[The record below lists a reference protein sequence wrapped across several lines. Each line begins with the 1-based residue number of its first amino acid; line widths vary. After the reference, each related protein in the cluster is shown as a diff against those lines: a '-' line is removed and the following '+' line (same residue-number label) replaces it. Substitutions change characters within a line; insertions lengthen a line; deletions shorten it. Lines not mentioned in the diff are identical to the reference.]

1 MKYIFILFIA
11 FISTYCYAQKSGDY
25 WNNRLQI
32 VSFRLPPPPIGYQPK
47 LKDINGDGKPDVI
60 YSITR
65 DSIPVMW
72 IDDDGDMTWDDFE
85 GDTKNDC
92 LLIDRNRDGIY
103 GGQGDLIIDW
113 VDTDGDGK
121 ADMQFVIEY
130 PKVRTGEVWP
140 NGHYMIVLDLD
151 HDNIFNYIDWNTM
164 QLKSWDKVG
173 VCDFYT
179 DYSGHTAF
187 LKIHASTYNM
197 EDLRL
202 NWENPFLFYDKDGD
216 NLAHP

>member
-1 MKYIFILFIA
+1 MLRRVVIIGITDFKLY
-11 FISTYCYAQKSGDY
+11 
-25 WNNRLQI
+25 
-32 VSFRLPPPPIGYQPK
+32 SFRLPPPPIGYQPK

-121 ADMQFVIEY
+121 ADMQFVIDI
-130 PKVRTGEVWP
+130 RRC
-140 NGHYMIVLDLD
+140 VLGKYGPMD
-151 HDNIFNYIDWNTM
+151 IT
-164 QLKSWDKVG
+164 
-173 VCDFYT
+173 
-179 DYSGHTAF
+179 
-187 LKIHASTYNM
+187 
-197 EDLRL
+197 
-202 NWENPFLFYDKDGD
+202 
-216 NLAHP
+216 